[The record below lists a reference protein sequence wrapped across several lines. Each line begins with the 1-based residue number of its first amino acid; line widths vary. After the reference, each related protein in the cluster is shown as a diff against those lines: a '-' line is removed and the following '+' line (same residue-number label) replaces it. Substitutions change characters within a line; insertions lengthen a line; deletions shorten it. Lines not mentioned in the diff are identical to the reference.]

1 MFGRNPGAPSAP
13 TPVQGV
19 PAERM
24 KMMRPLN
31 YAAGI
36 LAVAATLAFA
46 AVGSALAQ
54 ANTTFTAS
62 LTGAAH
68 VPPVETTAT
77 GTGTFTYNPST
88 MTLTWNITYT
98 GLSGPVVRATLSGPA
113 AAGANG
119 NPIMSLGNNL
129 ATPINGSAV
138 LSASQAAQLLAGQW
152 YVDIRTSQNRSGE
165 IRGQI
170 LPN

>member
-1 MFGRNPGAPSAP
+1 
-13 TPVQGV
+13 
-19 PAERM
+19 
-24 KMMRPLN
+24 MRPLH

-36 LAVAATLAFA
+36 FALTAALTTA

-54 ANTTFTAS
+54 ANTTLTAS

-68 VPPVETTAT
+68 VPPVDTQGT
-77 GTGTFTYNPST
+77 GTGTFTYNPTT

-98 GLSGPVVRATLSGPA
+98 GLSGPVIRATLSGPA

-119 NPIMSLGNNL
+119 TPILSLGNNL

-138 LSASQAAQLLAGQW
+138 LSETQATQLLAGQW
-152 YVDIRTSQNRSGE
+152 YVDIRTGQNRSGE
-165 IRGQI
+165 VRGQI